1 MKKPNEYKIQKRKDN
16 RWYVQVRHNGHT
28 YCIYGKTKKEA
39 QEKLVR
45 KIRQL
50 QEATLNGIDIIS
62 AEMKLKDWAA
72 LCVETYSKQNVRGN
86 TYSSYL
92 TIVKYHLKG
101 IGDKKLNEINNIMIQ
116 THLSNLRTYD
126 EQKPL
131 NPGMIKNVRN
141 FLSMVFNYAIRNN
154 IVTRNPVLGTHI
166 PRDTPSSPR
175 SFTIDEQSNLIEAVR
190 EYDKPIMFSVIIAA
204 YTGIRKG
211 ELLALKW
218 IDVDRTNKRLVINK
232 QLNRQHNFNQSE
244 GPSSTLTVSPPKTA
258 TSVRYVY
265 LFDSLFSELT
275 EYMEKRLQWKED
287 NGFVH
292 SENDF
297 LFSNSNNQ
305 AIEPRRYY
313 QYYKE
318 ILKNAGIENANFH
331 TLRHTFT
338 TRCLESGIDI
348 VIISKM
354 LGHANARITA
364 DTYSHLLDEQK
375 KKEIEKTAHLY
386 LPTKDLTQ

>member
-1 MKKPNEYKIQKRKDN
+1 MKKPNEYKIQKRKVN
-16 RWYVQVRHNGHT
+16 RWYVQVRHKGHT
-28 YCIYGKTKKEA
+28 YRIYGKTKQEVR
-39 QEKLVR
+39 EKLAC
-45 KIRQL
+45 KIKEL
-50 QEATLNGIDIIS
+50 QEADINGINIIS

-116 THLSNLRTYD
+116 THQSNLRTYD

-166 PRDTPSSPR
+166 PRDIPSSPR
-175 SFTIDEQSNLIEAVR
+175 SFTIDEQSNLIKAVR

-204 YTGIRKG
+204 YTGIRKV

-218 IDVDRTNKRLVINK
+218 IDVDCTNKRLAINK

-258 TSVRYVY
+258 TSVRYAY
-265 LFDSLFSELT
+265 LFDSLFTELT
-275 EYMEKRLQWKED
+275 EYMEKRLQWKEN

-348 VIISKM
+348 VIISK
-354 LGHANARITA
+354 
-364 DTYSHLLDEQK
+364 Y
-375 KKEIEKTAHLY
+375 
-386 LPTKDLTQ
+386 